1 MKIKSSIIVLNQ
13 KIYIIKDLIHR
24 KQLSIW
30 KDKNKLGRRRQNIVI
45 DKYDKNVLMA
55 LTSLKDKTNYL
66 TEEKLNNLFN
76 RKKQ

>member
-1 MKIKSSIIVLNQ
+1 MKVKSSIIVLNQ

-30 KDKNKLGRRRQNIVI
+30 KDKNKLGRRKQNLILN
-45 DKYDKNVLMA
+45 KYDKNVLMA

-76 RKKQ
+76 RKK

>member
-24 KQLSIW
+24 KKLSIW
-30 KDKNKLGRRRQNIVI
+30 KDKNKLGRRRQNLVL
-45 DKYDKNVLMA
+45 DKYHKNILMA

-76 RKKQ
+76 RKK

>member
-24 KQLSIW
+24 KKLSIW
-30 KDKNKLGRRRQNIVI
+30 KDKNKLGRRRQNLIL

-66 TEEKLNNLFN
+66 TEEELNNLFS
-76 RKKQ
+76 RKK

>member
-30 KDKNKLGRRRQNIVI
+30 KDKNKLGRRRQNLVL
-45 DKYDKNVLMA
+45 DKYDKNILMA

-66 TEEKLNNLFN
+66 TEEELNNLFN
-76 RKKQ
+76 RKK

>member
-24 KQLSIW
+24 KKLSIW
-30 KDKNKLGRRRQNIVI
+30 KDKNKLGRRRQNLVL
-45 DKYDKNVLMA
+45 DKYDKNILMA

-76 RKKQ
+76 RKK

>member
-1 MKIKSSIIVLNQ
+1 MKVKSSIIVLNQ

-24 KQLSIW
+24 KKLSIW
-30 KDKNKLGRRRQNIVI
+30 KDKNKLGRRRQNLVL
-45 DKYDKNVLMA
+45 DKYDKNILMA

-76 RKKQ
+76 RKK